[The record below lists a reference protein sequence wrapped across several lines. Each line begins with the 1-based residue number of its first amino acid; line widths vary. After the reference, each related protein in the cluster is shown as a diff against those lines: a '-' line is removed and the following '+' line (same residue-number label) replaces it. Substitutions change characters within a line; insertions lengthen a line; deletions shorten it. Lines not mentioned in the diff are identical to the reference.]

1 MMNKVNTF
9 GGSGMMAVRLAS
21 LLFVVASL
29 GSVALAQ
36 GSAKVVKVSP
46 GESVYKLKRGGS
58 VQIAVVIDIDDG
70 YHINS
75 NRPAEKYLIPTALK
89 FERSAG
95 LTTTA
100 VIYPKAKL
108 QKFEFSQ
115 KPLSVF
121 EGKAVLK
128 LTARALPSMTSG
140 NHTLKAKLTVQACN
154 NQLCL
159 RPQTVDVD
167 VPIQVE

>member
-1 MMNKVNTF
+1 MK
-9 GGSGMMAVRLAS
+9 AVRLVWV
-21 LLFVVASL
+21 LVVVCSL
-29 GSVALAQ
+29 GSSALAQ
-36 GSAKVVKVSP
+36 GSAKVVKVTP
-46 GESVYKLKRGGS
+46 GESVYKIKRGAA
-58 VQIAVVIDIDDG
+58 VQIAVIVEVDEG

-89 FERSAG
+89 IERTAG
-95 LTTTA
+95 LTTTP

-128 LTARALPSMTSG
+128 LTARALASIAPGSQ
-140 NHTLKAKLTVQACN
+140 TLKAKLTVQACN

-159 RPQTVDVD
+159 RPQTIDVNI
-167 VPIQVE
+167 PLQVE

>member
-1 MMNKVNTF
+1 MK
-9 GGSGMMAVRLAS
+9 SVRLVWILVAVGCLS
-21 LLFVVASL
+21 LS
-29 GSVALAQ
+29 ALAQ
-36 GSAKVVKVSP
+36 GSAKVVKVTP
-46 GESVYKLKRGGS
+46 GESVYKVKRGGS
-58 VQIAVVIDIDDG
+58 VQIAVIIEVDNG

-89 FERSAG
+89 IERAAG
-95 LTTTA
+95 LTTTP

-121 EGKAVLK
+121 EGKVVLK
-128 LTARALPSMTSG
+128 LTARAPGSLAPGSQ
-140 NHTLKAKLTVQACN
+140 TLKVKLTVQACN

-159 RPQTVDVD
+159 RPQTIDVSIL
-167 VPIQVE
+167 VQVE

>member
-1 MMNKVNTF
+1 ML
-9 GGSGMMAVRLAS
+9 VRLS
-21 LLFVVASL
+21 LVLLVIVTSGSL
-29 GSVALAQ
+29 ALAQ

-46 GESVYKLKRGGS
+46 GESVYKVKRGAS

-75 NRPAEKYLIPTALK
+75 NRPTDKNLIPTALK
-89 FERSAG
+89 FERTTG

-100 VIYPKAKL
+100 VIYPKAKM
-108 QKFEFSQ
+108 QKFEFSP

-121 EGKAVLK
+121 EGKTILK
-128 LTARALPSMTSG
+128 LTARALPSMASG

-167 VPIQVE
+167 VPLQVE

>member
-1 MMNKVNTF
+1 MKV
-9 GGSGMMAVRLAS
+9 VRLVWV
-21 LLFVVASL
+21 LVVVCSL
-29 GSVALAQ
+29 GSSARAQ
-36 GSAKVVKVSP
+36 GSAKVVKVTP
-46 GESVYKLKRGGS
+46 GASVYKIKRGAA
-58 VQIAVVIDIDDG
+58 VQIAVIVEVDEG

-89 FERSAG
+89 IERTAG
-95 LTTTA
+95 LTTTP

-115 KPLSVF
+115 KALSVF

-128 LTARALPSMTSG
+128 LTARALASIAPGSQ
-140 NHTLKAKLTVQACN
+140 TLKAKLTVQACN

-159 RPQTVDVD
+159 RPQTIDVNI
-167 VPIQVE
+167 PLQVE